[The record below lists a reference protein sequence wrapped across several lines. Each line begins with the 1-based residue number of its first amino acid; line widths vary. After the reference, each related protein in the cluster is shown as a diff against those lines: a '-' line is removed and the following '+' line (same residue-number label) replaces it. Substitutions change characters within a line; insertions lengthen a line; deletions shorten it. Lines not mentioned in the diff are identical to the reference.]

1 MIQQFYLEEEEE
13 QQEQEEL
20 EVDLEE
26 PQQHHQSQ
34 EREVEVIN
42 NNYHPNQFLQP
53 NQLLHRN
60 HHHPSQQNQN
70 LTDETDDL
78 SIENDRV
85 EYAVLLPDSF
95 AILESTFDDELNYI
109 L

>member
-1 MIQQFYLEEEEE
+1 MIQQFYEEE
-13 QQEQEEL
+13 QEQ
-20 EVDLEE
+20 DLEE
-26 PQQHHQSQ
+26 PQQQHQSE

-60 HHHPSQQNQN
+60 HRHPSQQNQN
-70 LTDETDDL
+70 LTDETDDV